1 MLGSAKDA
9 EEIKTKP
16 RISEFRKLH
25 GIERRPRQTNN
36 SRNVLGAIEVY
47 IKC

>member
-25 GIERRPRQTNN
+25 SIERRPRHKQIT
-36 SRNVLGAIEVY
+36 AEM
-47 IKC
+47 C